1 MKLYSTTIPSVSVLP
16 TFGTEEEV
24 DAFIDQLI
32 SIADLQDSD
41 AKNVLRLGG
50 REERPPQGSSN

>member
-1 MKLYSTTIPSVSVLP
+1 MVLP

-41 AKNVLRLGG
+41 AKNILRLGG
-50 REERPPQGSSN
+50 REERPSQGASN